1 MKIPGVGPETPTVT
15 NEKGG
20 KQSDTPYGLN
30 LIPPLAILAESKVL
44 KTGAEK
50 YGEGNWKK
58 IEIKDHLNH
67 ALQHIYAY
75 LAGDR
80 SDNHLANLACRAH
93 FALELEE
100 EEKTK
105 PVPLICSVCKL
116 GLFPDGPKTK
126 LSFKTESYICDVCD
140 GKACID
146 CKFPLGSMYFGAGD
160 GTGQKFRCQKCH
172 EAYQN
177 IEKPSF

>member
-1 MKIPGVGPETPTVT
+1 MKIPGVGPETQTVT
-15 NEKGG
+15 NAKGG

-50 YGEGNWKK
+50 YGEGNWKR

-100 EEKTK
+100 EGKNSQPMNE
-105 PVPLICSVCKL
+105 V
-116 GLFPDGPKTK
+116 FP
-126 LSFKTESYICDVCD
+126 
-140 GKACID
+140 ANRCIN
-146 CKFPLGSMYFGAGD
+146 CNNPLGNCYYGAGD
-160 GTGQKFRCQKCH
+160 GTGQKFRCKFCY
-172 EAYQN
+172 EALEN
-177 IEKPSF
+177 TKRTLNSL